1 MNTFLLYPDLSLG
14 GVFVTHDFAQ
24 MLTNSLF
31 ILAVLCLNVVLSEW
45 LVRRTFCRHFGT
57 ALLVIIVTAVSAN
70 VGLIPA
76 SGTPVPVYDAVF
88 KYLAPIGIFW
98 LLLRVNLR
106 DVLQAGLPVLVMF
119 LIGSVGTTVGVVVGM
134 WAIGGPES
142 IGVSYQHVGA
152 MFVGTY
158 TGGSVNFNA
167 LAFHYGVAKDGTL
180 YTTSMVADNIAT
192 AVWMVAT
199 IAIPRTLMG
208 VWPGRRAA
216 ALETPTP
223 KSATDAAE
231 DSETLDPL
239 TLSLM
244 LALGV
249 GALLVSNL
257 VTEALSE
264 REIKIPSILIITTIA
279 LILAQI
285 PAVSRLKGARLLG
298 MFSVYVFLAV
308 IGSQCD
314 LLALGRVGGLAVT
327 MMAFV
332 TVVVAVHGAITF
344 GAGAIL
350 RIDLDVVAV
359 ASQANIGGG
368 TSALAL
374 ARSLNRPDLVLPAI
388 LIGSL
393 GLALGTYLGL
403 FTAEWLLAAAPES

>member
-1 MNTFLLYPDLSLG
+1 MYNAEF
-14 GVFVTHDFAQ
+14 
-24 MLTNSLF
+24 
-31 ILAVLCLNVVLSEW
+31 E
-45 LVRRTFCRHFGT
+45 
-57 ALLVIIVTAVSAN
+57 
-70 VGLIPA
+70 
-76 SGTPVPVYDAVF
+76 
-88 KYLAPIGIFW
+88 YLAPVGIFW

-106 DVLQAGLPVLVMF
+106 DILRAGLPVLVMF

-134 WAIGGPES
+134 WAIGGAES
-142 IGVSYQHVGA
+142 IGVSYRHVGA

-208 VWPGRRAA
+208 FWPRRRAA
-216 ALETPTP
+216 VLQAPTSEP
-223 KSATDAAE
+223 ASDAA
-231 DSETLDPL
+231 DDRETLDPL
-239 TLSLM
+239 ALALM
-244 LALGV
+244 LAAGV

-257 VTEALSE
+257 VADSLSE
-264 REIKIPSILIITTIA
+264 RGIQVPSILIITTIA

-308 IGSQCD
+308 IGSQCY
-314 LLALGRVGGLAVT
+314 LMALSRFGGLAVT
-327 MMAFV
+327 MVAFV
-332 TVVVAVHGAITF
+332 TVVVAVHGVITF
-344 GAGAIL
+344 GLGAIL
-350 RIDLDVVAV
+350 RVDLDVVAV

-403 FTAEWLLAAAPES
+403 FTAESLLTGTPGVIP

>member
-1 MNTFLLYPDLSLG
+1 
-14 GVFVTHDFAQ
+14 

-45 LVRRTFCRHFGT
+45 LTRRTFCRHFGT
-57 ALLVIIVTAVSAN
+57 ALLVIIVTAVAAN
-70 VGLIPA
+70 AGLIPA

-88 KYLAPIGIFW
+88 KYLAPLGIFW

-106 DVLQAGLPVLVMF
+106 DILRAGLPVLVMF
-119 LIGSVGTTVGVVVGM
+119 LIGSLGTTAGVVAGM

-142 IGVSYQHVGA
+142 IGVSYRHIGA

-158 TGGSVNFNA
+158 IGGSVNFNT
-167 LAFHYGVAKDGTL
+167 LASHYKVTQDGTL
-180 YTTSMVADNIAT
+180 YVTSMVADNIAT

-199 IAIPRTLMG
+199 IAIPRALVG
-208 VWPGRRAA
+208 VWPRRRAA
-216 ALETPTP
+216 ALQAPTTEP
-223 KSATDAAE
+223 ATDAAD

-239 TLSLM
+239 TLALM
-244 LALGV
+244 LAIGV

-257 VTEALSE
+257 VADSLEQ
-264 REIKIPSILIITTIA
+264 REIKVPPIVIITTIA

-285 PAVSRLKGARLLG
+285 PAVSRLAGARLLG
-298 MFSVYVFLAV
+298 MFAVYVFLAV

-314 LLALGRVGGLAVT
+314 LLALGRFGGLAVT
-327 MMAFV
+327 MLAFV
-332 TVVVAVHGAITF
+332 AVVVAVHGAITF
-344 GAGAIL
+344 GAGALL
-350 RIDLDVVAV
+350 RIDLEVVAV

-403 FTAEWLLAAAPES
+403 FTAKWLLAGGGP